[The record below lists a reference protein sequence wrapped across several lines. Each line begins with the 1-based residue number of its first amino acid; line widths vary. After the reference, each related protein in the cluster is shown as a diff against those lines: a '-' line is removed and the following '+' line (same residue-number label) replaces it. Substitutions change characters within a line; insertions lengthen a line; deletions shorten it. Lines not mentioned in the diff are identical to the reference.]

1 MSTEGGGGSRSN
13 PNWYEPASNS
23 LEQGDLLLDFPL
35 ILPTVTS
42 EGEVAV
48 LRKKTH
54 VAILTQSCDIAKPTQ
69 KTLLLVQVF
78 EYGEVSAR
86 PENSHLK
93 TKEYI
98 RGLREGAAICD
109 FLLPPGPFGSIGYG
123 LISFRHLFV
132 LPKSY
137 VEQQAPALSGLTLRS
152 PYKEHFSQAYA
163 RFMMRVGLPD
173 TLREFNG

>member
-1 MSTEGGGGSRSN
+1 MSAKGETPSN
-13 PNWYEPASNS
+13 PDWYEPVSDI
-23 LEQGDLLLDFPL
+23 LEQGDLLLDFPM

-42 EGEVAV
+42 AGETVM

-54 VAILTQSCDIAKPTQ
+54 VAILTQSCDIAKRAQ
-69 KTLLLVQVF
+69 KTLLLVQIF
-78 EYGEVSAR
+78 DYGEASAQ

-93 TKEYI
+93 TKDYI
-98 RGLREGAAICD
+98 KGLREGVAICD
-109 FLLPPGPFGSIGYG
+109 FLLPPDPSGSIGYS
-123 LISFRHLFV
+123 LVNFRYLSV

-137 VEQQAPALSGLTLRS
+137 VVERARALSGLRMRS

-173 TLREFNG
+173 TLRDFNG